1 VSRSLALIHSWRA
14 GDLLLVDNHTMLQS
28 RAPFAG
34 MRHMLRFRYDDPHPP
49 SRHDCPVGHAKLP
62 APVLHVAGKCLRT
75 WWKIRKPATFGVKV
89 LLIHPDDPAWCLI
102 VRHSYSDS
110 ARWGLPGG
118 GYRPGRETPEQA
130 GVREVSEELA
140 LTVNEVPTVLETVCT
155 TLEGKR
161 DSLTIVQATPVSAS
175 FVRSPEIAEARWVR
189 ADVAAMP
196 EGEPVSRWLE
206 RALSARRR

>member
-1 VSRSLALIHSWRA
+1 V
-14 GDLLLVDNHTMLQS
+14 
-28 RAPFAG
+28 
-34 MRHMLRFRYDDPHPP
+34 RHVKLR
-49 SRHDCPVGHAKLP
+49 
-62 APVLHVAGKCLRT
+62 APVLRVAGRCLRT

-89 LLIHPDDPAWCLI
+89 LLIHPDDPARCLI

-140 LTVNEVPTVLETVCT
+140 LTVNEVPTVLEIVCT